1 MYQSKIDPV
10 NARLARLQVYEIDDP
25 DKPVYHQLSDVLS
38 EVAPETAA
46 IYVDQYTKIVGLM
59 LNSDARERFIKE
71 VTRHLLVKYRP
82 PYNETW
88 IRRCEDIA
96 ELVYTSRTDPAAHLG
111 ALSVSQQ
118 FELRTVF
125 HSAESLEEGMSLVTE
140 LSRLYT
146 LDAEIM
152 LTKNQQCR
160 DAEHNKWVAKQTDMF
175 RAAVSD
181 VVKRAAEQSAVSNR
195 KADQASNLIRDLLAL
210 ADEVSLASSESA
222 NAMGAAA
229 STAGNLRVTLDDMTC
244 ELSRA
249 SQSLGA
255 ATQVAEET
263 QNTVD
268 DLTSQTASIQ
278 SIAQM
283 IQSITSQTSILALNA
298 RIEAARAGDAGRGF
312 SVVASEIKGLS
323 EQTAKA
329 TEDIVSRLGGIE
341 KASDRALN
349 ANRTMHET
357 FGTVRDVTQSVCN
370 EVTLQ
375 GTTVTKIAA
384 SVDETSLSA
393 KSSSEA
399 VKRIRELVDGIAKE
413 MTAATNLA
421 SDLNAQISRL
431 EEGADEFLQSLSL
444 KALPTVL
451 ERGPFEPRRGDGEPE
466 TGLKSAF

>member
-1 MYQSKIDPV
+1 MYHTKIDPV

-25 DKPVYHQLSDVLS
+25 DKPVYHQLSDILS
-38 EVAPETAA
+38 AAVSQTAA
-46 IYVDQYTKIVGLM
+46 IYVDQYAKVMVLT
-59 LNSDARERFIKE
+59 LNDEGREAYVEE

-82 PYNETW
+82 PYDEAW
-88 IRRCEDIA
+88 INRREDIA
-96 ELVYTSRTDPAAHLG
+96 ELVYTSRTDPAGHLG

-125 HSAESLEEGMSLVTE
+125 QSADSVEEGMSLVTE
-140 LSRLYT
+140 LSRLHT
-146 LDAEIM
+146 MDAEIL

-160 DAEHNKWVAKQTDMF
+160 ENEHYKWVAKQTEMF

-181 VVKRAAEQSAVSNR
+181 AVERAAEQSEESNH
-195 KADQASNLIRDLLAL
+195 KADQASNLIRDLRAL
-210 ADEVSLASSESA
+210 ADEVSVASSESA
-222 NAMGAAA
+222 AAMGDAAN
-229 STAGNLRVTLDDMTC
+229 TAGGLRMTLDDMTC

-249 SQSLGA
+249 SQSLAA

-263 QNTVD
+263 HETVD
-268 DLTSQTASIQ
+268 DLTSQTVSIQ

-298 RIEAARAGDAGRGF
+298 RIEAARAGEAGRGF

-357 FGTVRDVTQSVCN
+357 FRAVRDVTQSVCN

-393 KSSSEA
+393 RSSSEA
-399 VKRIRELVDGIAKE
+399 VQRIRELVDGIAKE
-413 MTAATNLA
+413 MTAATGLT
-421 SDLNAQISRL
+421 SDLKAQISNL
-431 EEGADEFLQSLSL
+431 QAGADDFLQSLSL
-444 KALPTVL
+444 NAVRGALNK
-451 ERGPFEPRRGDGEPE
+451 RRREGGAA
-466 TGLKSAF
+466 LKSAL